1 MLKGDKGEKSTKR
14 TVGSIGLLWT
24 ALASTAYGVCVQLGG
39 KESASTE
46 TLLMTAFVTF
56 SAMISAGVIEKF
68 GKK

>member
-1 MLKGDKGEKSTKR
+1 MFKGDNGENSSKR
-14 TVGSIGLLWT
+14 IIGFIGVVWT
-24 ALASTAYGVCVQLGG
+24 MLSSTAYGVCIQLGG

-56 SAMISAGVIEKF
+56 CGMISAGVVEKF